1 MTTQP
6 EALRDA
12 QAEAAHATLA
22 LRDLQSK
29 LLGAA
34 NYIDVLGGD
43 SKIYRVALAAEIQAQ
58 NADASYPPPTLTK
71 E

>member
-6 EALRDA
+6 EALPGRP
-12 QAEAAHATLA
+12 AEAAHATLA

-29 LLGAA
+29 LLGAS

-43 SKIYRVALAAEIQAQ
+43 SKSYRVALSATHTHQGVSH
-58 NADASYPPPTLTK
+58 D
-71 E
+71 